1 MCAECSIMICSMVR
15 QELQESPRDT
25 VEITKMSWEVRMR
38 KNMEYLKGQ
47 QEQEAIQWMNKAAE
61 IAEKAL
67 CLLAKCGTVIVK
79 DGEIVGEGYNAPPL
93 DKKENQMCDQE
104 IGVGKEKYDRTCCM
118 HAEWR
123 AITDALKRNSVK
135 FRGSKLFSAGADGVG
150 RIKKWG
156 KPYCTV
162 CSRMALDAGIEK
174 FVLWHDDGI
183 CEYPADEY
191 DRLSYQYVPA

>member
-67 CLLAKCGTVIVK
+67 CLLGKAILHSLQSNGTRCG
-79 DGEIVGEGYNAPPL
+79 N
-93 DKKENQMCDQE
+93 
-104 IGVGKEKYDRTCCM
+104 
-118 HAEWR
+118 
-123 AITDALKRNSVK
+123 
-135 FRGSKLFSAGADGVG
+135 
-150 RIKKWG
+150 
-156 KPYCTV
+156 
-162 CSRMALDAGIEK
+162 
-174 FVLWHDDGI
+174 
-183 CEYPADEY
+183 
-191 DRLSYQYVPA
+191 